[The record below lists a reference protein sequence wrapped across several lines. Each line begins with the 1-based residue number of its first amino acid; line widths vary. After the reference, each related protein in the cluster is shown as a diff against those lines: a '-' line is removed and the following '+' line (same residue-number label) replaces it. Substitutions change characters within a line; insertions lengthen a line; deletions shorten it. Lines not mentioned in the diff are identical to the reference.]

1 MRLADAFEQIALIRA
16 QVARAEAFRG
26 YRAATTAF
34 SGVIA
39 VAVSHFVARA
49 EFSNGLTE
57 NQYILLWC
65 SAAMLCLAVV
75 GLDIAL
81 RLRRTPS
88 ALQRDLTWSAVEHF
102 MPALAAGGLLTLVI
116 QRFAREGN
124 WMLPGLWMILF
135 GLGIH
140 ASRRLLPRYSG
151 LIAGYYLGCGLVV
164 LSLREWAAFNPWT
177 MGAVFG
183 FGQFMAAGLLRWTER
198 QAGDATPEACDGR

>member
-1 MRLADAFEQIALIRA
+1 MRLADAFDQIALIRA
-16 QVARAEAFRG
+16 GVSRAEAFRG

-34 SGVIA
+34 SGVVA
-39 VAVSHFVARA
+39 VAASHFVAQVEVAR
-49 EFSNGLTE
+49 GVTE
-57 NQYILLWC
+57 TQYIFIWC
-65 SAAMLCLAVV
+65 GAALLCLAVV
-75 GLDIAL
+75 ALDITL
-81 RLRRTPS
+81 RLRRSPS

-102 MPALAAGGLLTLVI
+102 MPALAAGASLTLVI
-116 QRFAREGN
+116 QRFAHEVN

-151 LIAGYYLGCGLVV
+151 LIAGYYIASGVSV

-183 FGQFMAAGLLRWTER
+183 VGQLMAAGLLRSTER
-198 QAGDATPEACDGR
+198 RSADAFAEAGDGQ